1 MQTFL
6 ILMMFH
12 FSIFSFL
19 DHVFGV
25 VLKKSLPESCHKDIL
40 LFSFRFYIYICDPI
54 MNRFLYSV
62 QGMG

>member
-12 FSIFSFL
+12 FSIFYFL
-19 DHVFGV
+19 DYVFGV
-25 VLKKSLPESCHKDIL
+25 VFKKSLPEPCHNDSL
-40 LFSFRFYIYICDPI
+40 LFSSRFYIYICDLI
-54 MNRFLYSV
+54 LSRFLYSV